1 MGNSTSSDESENEVN
16 TQENVQPGPRT
27 EPKNEG
33 TDEKERTLVCN
44 NDIQNSNNTAI
55 NVMRIGSY
63 HQPVKITKI
72 ENNNLPEK
80 VPIADKNAGPIRDG
94 FKPETNLQGKILLK
108 IQLEFIYI
116 FCTDGI
122 ALRVFS
128 Q

>member
-16 TQENVQPGPRT
+16 IQENVQPGPRT
-27 EPKNEG
+27 GPKHVG
-33 TDEKERTLVCN
+33 TDEKERTLECN

-55 NVMRIGSY
+55 NVMRIGLY

-80 VPIADKNAGPIRDG
+80 VPFAEKNAGPIRDG
-94 FKPETNLQGKILLK
+94 FKPETNLHGKILLK

-116 FCTDGI
+116 I
-122 ALRVFS
+122 LY
-128 Q
+128 

>member
-16 TQENVQPGPRT
+16 IQENVQPGPRT
-27 EPKNEG
+27 EPKNVG

-44 NDIQNSNNTAI
+44 DDIQNSNNTAI

-94 FKPETNLQGKILLK
+94 FKPETNLHGKYCSKFNFYLHYWRIL
-108 IQLEFIYI
+108 
-116 FCTDGI
+116 
-122 ALRVFS
+122 
-128 Q
+128 